1 MYNLMKIDDAFKK
14 ALDAYT
20 RYDVMSTN
28 KLCAARCCNEIKK
41 VIFHDPATIVYWND
55 GTKTVVK
62 SHGERFDP
70 EKGLAIINMSGEASI
85 VGTSRR
91 FNVPAEDIPITND
104 AVIEPV
110 RCNILPARPSGGVS
124 GTYALDAPGISLQN
138 NQSVS
143 QPNINIRVPGCKT
156 LEEIKAWLTDNPLT
170 VYYQSTSYN
179 GANGLDICLT
189 EYQNGSIELDGT
201 ESNLQFFSEYQTL
214 AIKGITTAG
223 DPSQANAYGVCIS
236 SHFALVPPGTSTT
249 LDKVVYGQ
257 PQYNQIII
265 HDTSWNSL
273 ETAKAYLAAQKAAS

>member
-1 MYNLMKIDDAFKK
+1 MTLRFMIAPDIETVRQKSYKYFP
-14 ALDAYT
+14 
-20 RYDVMSTN
+20 
-28 KLCAARCCNEIKK
+28 IKK
-41 VIFHDPATIVYWND
+41 ELILTFETDNRSCYIAGYVESNEPV
-55 GTKTVVK
+55 
-62 SHGERFDP
+62 
-70 EKGLAIINMSGEASI
+70 IINMSGEASI

-223 DPSQANAYGVCIS
+223 DPSQANAYTN
-236 SHFALVPPGTSTT
+236 F
-249 LDKVVYGQ
+249 
-257 PQYNQIII
+257 IIMVR
-265 HDTSWNSL
+265 
-273 ETAKAYLAAQKAAS
+273 K

>member
-1 MYNLMKIDDAFKK
+1 MIKSVTVTNYLGESLKMELTNPYDSGIAITDITGIGPGKADINVTELTSSDGSLYNSARLG
-14 ALDAYT
+14 T
-20 RYDVMSTN
+20 RNIVMTLRFMIAPDIETVRQKSY
-28 KLCAARCCNEIKK
+28 KYFPIKK
-41 VIFHDPATIVYWND
+41 ELILTFETDNRSCYIAGYVESNEPV
-55 GTKTVVK
+55 
-62 SHGERFDP
+62 
-70 EKGLAIINMSGEASI
+70 IINMSGEASI

-223 DPSQANAYGVCIS
+223 DPSQANAYTN
-236 SHFALVPPGTSTT
+236 F
-249 LDKVVYGQ
+249 
-257 PQYNQIII
+257 IIMVR
-265 HDTSWNSL
+265 
-273 ETAKAYLAAQKAAS
+273 K